1 MSELT
6 SLEKEYND
14 KYGHLPDRQ
23 EDLLELIRTKY
34 KINDAKLTEMI
45 DNIAKLEWK
54 EAILSFNLIPKP
66 SPRPR
71 STPNGH
77 FYVKGANQ
85 HRKTMRRLVT
95 INEIAYTLTKVDI
108 KVYEPIPVSSMNAH
122 EIYLA
127 QLGLIRP
134 IGGGDW
140 DNLAKTY
147 CDMMQGFLICN
158 DNIIFKGSV
167 EKFYSLKPKIEISV
181 LYQSGFDCK
190 FNERK
195 MKGSKAYKN
204 LLPLIESFQYA

>member
-6 SLEKEYND
+6 QLEKEYEE
-14 KYGHLPDRQ
+14 KYGSLPDRQ
-23 EDLLELIRTKY
+23 EDLLELIRTRY
-34 KINDAKLTEMI
+34 KLNDEKLSTMINQ
-45 DNIAKLEWK
+45 IASLEWK
-54 EAILSFNLIPKP
+54 EVSLTFNLIPKP

-71 STPNGH
+71 STSNGH

-95 INEIAYTLTKVDI
+95 INEIAYTLTKVSI
-108 KVYEPIPVSSMNAH
+108 NIYEPIPVSSMTGH

-167 EKFYSLKPKIEISV
+167 EKFYSLKPKIEINV
-181 LYQSGFDCK
+181 MYQVGFDCK

-195 MKGSKAYKN
+195 MKKSKAYQN
-204 LLPLIESFQYA
+204 LKPLIESYHYA